1 MAATLSRSPHALHAQ
16 TTTPIHNAT
25 TYEHGGLE
33 LHSTS
38 PQPSSYDSAH
48 RLPPTTSAIMDSEDP
63 LTPAP
68 VVAHTP
74 DFASDHLS
82 PRNTIDDDS
91 NMEGAEGTTGSTS
104 LTTNP
109 WLQPAQLV
117 YDGRVSLPSLPSS
130 AYRLCRNP
138 PRLDHPATSVKTQ
151 I

>member
-1 MAATLSRSPHALHAQ
+1 
-16 TTTPIHNAT
+16 
-25 TYEHGGLE
+25 
-33 LHSTS
+33 
-38 PQPSSYDSAH
+38 
-48 RLPPTTSAIMDSEDP
+48 MDSEDP

-82 PRNTIDDDS
+82 PRNTVDDDDS

-104 LTTNP
+104 LITNL

-117 YDGRVSLPSLPSS
+117 YDGRVSLSSLPCS

-138 PRLDHPATSVKTQ
+138 PRLDHRATSVKT
-151 I
+151 